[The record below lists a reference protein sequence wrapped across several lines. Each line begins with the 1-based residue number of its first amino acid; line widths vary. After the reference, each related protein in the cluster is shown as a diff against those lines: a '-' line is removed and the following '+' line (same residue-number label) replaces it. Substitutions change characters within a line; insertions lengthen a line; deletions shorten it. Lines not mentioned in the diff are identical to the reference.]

1 MIMSPAD
8 ELVRREQIRQII
20 ECQVRRYVAEP
31 LPTKEVEAQAIVTLV
46 LNRMNDV
53 TAEEIML
60 ACDEIAASMQAAIA
74 ALAEIKK
81 ETESN
86 DALLRN
92 SLRRM
97 S

>member
-1 MIMSPAD
+1 
-8 ELVRREQIRQII
+8 
-20 ECQVRRYVAEP
+20 
-31 LPTKEVEAQAIVTLV
+31 
-46 LNRMNDV
+46 MNDV

>member
-1 MIMSPAD
+1 MSTAD
-8 ELVRREQIRQII
+8 ELVRREQIRQIV
-20 ECQVRRYVAEP
+20 ERQVRDYVAEP
-31 LPTKEVEAQAIVTLV
+31 LPTREVEAQAIVTLV

-53 TAEEIML
+53 TAEEIAL
-60 ACDEIAASMQAAIA
+60 ACDEIASSMQAAIA
-74 ALAEIKK
+74 ALAVVKK
-81 ETESN
+81 ETERN

>member
-1 MIMSPAD
+1 MITSTAD
-8 ELVRREQIRQII
+8 ELARREQIRQIV
-20 ECQVRRYVAEP
+20 ERQVRGYVAEP
-31 LPTKEVEAQAIVTLV
+31 LPTREVEAQAIVTLV
-46 LNRMNDV
+46 VNRMNDV
-53 TAEEIML
+53 TADEITL

-74 ALAEIKK
+74 ALAVVKK
-81 ETESN
+81 ETERN

>member
-1 MIMSPAD
+1 MSTAD
-8 ELVRREQIRQII
+8 ELVRREQIRQIV
-20 ECQVRRYVAEP
+20 ERQVRRYVAEP
-31 LPTKEVEAQAIVTLV
+31 LPTREVEAQAIVTLV
-46 LNRMNDV
+46 LDRMNDV

-74 ALAEIKK
+74 ALAEVKK